1 MKEPE
6 TFEFVVFYMIRGHA
20 IELREV
26 KERSFLL
33 LLAQTTE
40 IFQLGDQVVM
50 FYHRILCS
58 SAVLHCIRRSFQLVN
73 QFIVLK
79 DRLFQVVFVKISV
92 FVV

>member
-6 TFEFVVFYMIRGHA
+6 TFEFVVFCMIRGHA

-50 FYHRILCS
+50 FYHRILYA
-58 SAVLHCIRRSFQLVN
+58 SAVLHCIRRSFQLIN